1 MKILVINGPNLNMLG
16 VREPQIYGTTHY
28 SDLIEKLLDYAVHVD
43 ASIEVL
49 QTNHEGQIIDWLQQI
64 NCDGLIIN
72 PGGYTHTSVA
82 ILDALLCLDKPKV
95 EVHLSDIS
103 KREAFRNS
111 SITGRGVDRVIM
123 GEGIAGYRLA
133 IDYIVRALRG

>member
-16 VREPQIYGTTHY
+16 IREPEIYGTTHY
-28 SDLIEKLLDYAVHVD
+28 ADLVEKLLDYAVHLEV
-43 ASIEVL
+43 AIEVL

-64 NCDGLIIN
+64 SFDGLVIN

-82 ILDALLCLDKPKV
+82 ILDALLYCDKPKV

-103 KREAFRNS
+103 KREAFRQT
-111 SITGRGVDRVIM
+111 SITGRGVDHIIM
-123 GEGIAGYRLA
+123 GEGIAGYCRA
-133 IDYIVRALRG
+133 FDYIVAATR